1 MPFFCLVRNMKIQQ
15 GRVSIKEGIVIGE
28 GSGKS
33 LKADIFLP
41 PVEEKNRPAVLFI
54 HGGGWIEGDR
64 SQLRGYGILLARLG
78 FVCMCNSYRLSNES
92 IWPAQIQD
100 VNCAIRYLRANA
112 ADLGLDPDRIGVSGN
127 SAGGHLSLMA
137 AATNYDQI
145 FEGEGGSNEVS
156 SEIKAVCAI
165 YPPTTIRQL
174 EMLNPL
180 ENAFLML
187 MGKEAKKEDYD
198 KASPLNYVTEDY
210 PPCMLIHGS
219 TDSVVRLK
227 DSTKFY
233 EKLIE
238 FNRPASLHIFSEEEH
253 AFDGE
258 PDYGRAIADL
268 QALFF
273 LKYL

>member
-1 MPFFCLVRNMKIQQ
+1 MPFFCLGRNMKIQQ

-28 GSGKS
+28 GGGRS
-33 LKADIFLP
+33 LEADIFLP
-41 PVEEKNRPAVLFI
+41 PLEEKNRPAVLFI

-112 ADLGLDPDRIGVSGN
+112 TDLGLDPNRIGVSGN

-145 FEGEGGSNEVS
+145 FEGEGGNNEVS

-238 FNRPASLHIFSEEEH
+238 FNRPTSLHIFSEEEH

>member
-1 MPFFCLVRNMKIQQ
+1 MPFFCLVINMKIQQ

-28 GSGKS
+28 GSGRP

-41 PVEEKNRPAVLFI
+41 PLEEKNRPAVLFI

-112 ADLGLDPDRIGVSGN
+112 TDLGLDPDRIGVSGN

-137 AATNYDQI
+137 AATNYDQV

-187 MGKEAKKEDYD
+187 MGKEAKKEDFD

-210 PPCMLIHGS
+210 PPCILIHGS

-273 LKYL
+273 KKYL

>member
-1 MPFFCLVRNMKIQQ
+1 MPFFCLGRNMKIQQ

-28 GSGKS
+28 GGGKS

-112 ADLGLDPDRIGVSGN
+112 TDLGLDPDRIGVSGN

-145 FEGEGGSNEVS
+145 FEGEGGNNEVS

-258 PDYGRAIADL
+258 PDYGRAVADL

-273 LKYL
+273 KKYL

>member
-1 MPFFCLVRNMKIQQ
+1 MPFFCLGRNMKIQQ

-28 GSGKS
+28 GGGRS
-33 LKADIFLP
+33 LEADIFLP
-41 PVEEKNRPAVLFI
+41 PLEEKNRPAVLFI

-112 ADLGLDPDRIGVSGN
+112 TDLGLDPDRIGVSGN

-145 FEGEGGSNEVS
+145 FEGEGGNNEVS

-174 EMLNPL
+174 EMVNPL

>member
-1 MPFFCLVRNMKIQQ
+1 MPFFCLGRNMKIQQ

-28 GSGKS
+28 GDGRS
-33 LKADIFLP
+33 LEADIFLP
-41 PVEEKNRPAVLFI
+41 PLEEKNRPAVLFI

-112 ADLGLDPDRIGVSGN
+112 TDLGLDPDRIGVSGN

-156 SEIKAVCAI
+156 SKIKAVCAI

-174 EMLNPL
+174 EMPNPL

>member
-1 MPFFCLVRNMKIQQ
+1 MPFFCLGRNMKIQQ
-15 GRVSIKEGIVIGE
+15 GRVSIKEGIILGE
-28 GSGKS
+28 GGGRS
-33 LKADIFLP
+33 LEADIFLP
-41 PVEEKNRPAVLFI
+41 PLEEKNRPAVLFI

-112 ADLGLDPDRIGVSGN
+112 TDLGLDPDRIGVSGN

>member
-1 MPFFCLVRNMKIQQ
+1 MPFFCLGRNMKIQQ

-28 GSGKS
+28 GGGKS

-112 ADLGLDPDRIGVSGN
+112 TDLGLDPDRIGVSGN

-187 MGKEAKKEDYD
+187 MGKEANKEDYD

-238 FNRPASLHIFSEEEH
+238 FNRPASLHIFSEKEH

>member
-1 MPFFCLVRNMKIQQ
+1 MPFFCLGRNMKIQQ

-28 GSGKS
+28 GGGKS

-41 PVEEKNRPAVLFI
+41 PLEEKNRPAVLFI

-112 ADLGLDPDRIGVSGN
+112 TDLGLDPDRIGVSGN

-156 SEIKAVCAI
+156 SKIKAVCAI

-174 EMLNPL
+174 EMPNPL

>member
-1 MPFFCLVRNMKIQQ
+1 MPFFCLGRNMKIQQ

-28 GSGKS
+28 GGGKS

-112 ADLGLDPDRIGVSGN
+112 TDLGLDPERIGVSGN

-187 MGKEAKKEDYD
+187 MGKEAKKEDFD

>member
-1 MPFFCLVRNMKIQQ
+1 MPFFCLVINMKIQQ

-28 GSGKS
+28 GGGRS

-41 PVEEKNRPAVLFI
+41 PLEEKSRPAVLFI

-100 VNCAIRYLRANA
+100 VNCAIRYLRTNA
-112 ADLGLDPDRIGVSGN
+112 TDLGLDPNRIGVSGN

-187 MGKEAKKEDYD
+187 MGKEAKKEDFD

-238 FNRPASLHIFSEEEH
+238 FDRPASLHVFSEEEH

>member
-1 MPFFCLVRNMKIQQ
+1 MPFFCLGRNMKIQQ

-28 GSGKS
+28 GDGRS
-33 LKADIFLP
+33 LEADVFLP
-41 PVEEKNRPAVLFI
+41 PVEGKNRPAVLFI

-112 ADLGLDPDRIGVSGN
+112 TDLGLDPDRIGVSGN

-156 SEIKAVCAI
+156 SKIKAVCAI

-174 EMLNPL
+174 EMPNPL

>member
-1 MPFFCLVRNMKIQQ
+1 MPFFCLGRNMKIQQ

-28 GSGKS
+28 GGGRS

-41 PVEEKNRPAVLFI
+41 PLEEKSRPAVLFI

-112 ADLGLDPDRIGVSGN
+112 TDLGLDPDRIGVSGN

-137 AATNYDQI
+137 AATNCDQI

-187 MGKEAKKEDYD
+187 MGKEANKEDYD

-233 EKLIE
+233 EKLKE

>member
-1 MPFFCLVRNMKIQQ
+1 MPFFCLVINMKIQQ

-28 GSGKS
+28 GSGRS

-41 PVEEKNRPAVLFI
+41 PLEEKNRPAVLFI

-112 ADLGLDPDRIGVSGN
+112 TDLGLDPNRIGVSGN

-187 MGKEAKKEDYD
+187 MGKEAKKEDFD

-258 PDYGRAIADL
+258 PDYGRAVADL

-273 LKYL
+273 KKYL

>member
-1 MPFFCLVRNMKIQQ
+1 MPFFCLGRNMKIQQ

-28 GSGKS
+28 GGGRS
-33 LKADIFLP
+33 LEADILLP
-41 PVEEKNRPAVLFI
+41 PLEEKNRPAVLFI

-100 VNCAIRYLRANA
+100 VNCAIRYLRTNA
-112 ADLGLDPDRIGVSGN
+112 TDLGLDPNRIGVSGN

-145 FEGEGGSNEVS
+145 FEGEGGSNKVS

-187 MGKEAKKEDYD
+187 MGKEAKKEDFD

-219 TDSVVRLK
+219 ADSVVRLK

-273 LKYL
+273 KKYL

>member
-1 MPFFCLVRNMKIQQ
+1 MPFFYLGRNMKIQQ

-28 GSGKS
+28 GDGRS
-33 LKADIFLP
+33 LEADIFLP
-41 PVEEKNRPAVLFI
+41 PLEEKNRPAVLFI

-112 ADLGLDPDRIGVSGN
+112 TDLGLDPDRIGVSGN

-145 FEGEGGSNEVS
+145 FEGEGGNNEVS

-174 EMLNPL
+174 EMVNPL

>member
-1 MPFFCLVRNMKIQQ
+1 MPFFCLVINMKIQQ

-28 GSGKS
+28 GGGRS

-41 PVEEKNRPAVLFI
+41 PLEEKNRPAVLFI

-112 ADLGLDPDRIGVSGN
+112 TDLGLDPNRIGVSGN

-180 ENAFLML
+180 ENAFLLL

-238 FNRPASLHIFSEEEH
+238 FDRPASLHVFSEEEH

>member
-1 MPFFCLVRNMKIQQ
+1 MPFFCLGRNMKIQQ

-28 GSGKS
+28 GDGRS
-33 LKADIFLP
+33 LEADVFLP

-112 ADLGLDPDRIGVSGN
+112 TDLGLDPDRIGVSGN

-145 FEGEGGSNEVS
+145 FEGEGGNNEVS

-174 EMLNPL
+174 EMVNPL

>member
-1 MPFFCLVRNMKIQQ
+1 MKIQQ

-28 GSGKS
+28 GGGRS
-33 LKADIFLP
+33 LEADILLP
-41 PVEEKNRPAVLFI
+41 PLEEKNRPAVLFI

-92 IWPAQIQD
+92 IWPAQVQD

-112 ADLGLDPDRIGVSGN
+112 TDLGLDPNRIGVSGN

-145 FEGEGGSNEVS
+145 FEGVGGSNEVS

-187 MGKEAKKEDYD
+187 MGKEAKKEDFD

-219 TDSVVRLK
+219 ADSVVRLK

-273 LKYL
+273 KKYL

>member
-1 MPFFCLVRNMKIQQ
+1 MPFFCLGRNMKIQQ

-28 GSGKS
+28 GDGRS
-33 LKADIFLP
+33 LEADVFLP
-41 PVEEKNRPAVLFI
+41 PLEEKNRPAVLFI

-112 ADLGLDPDRIGVSGN
+112 TDLGLDPDRIGVSGN

-174 EMLNPL
+174 EMPNPL

>member
-1 MPFFCLVRNMKIQQ
+1 MPFFCLGRNMKIQQ

-28 GSGKS
+28 GGGRS
-33 LKADIFLP
+33 LEADILLP
-41 PVEEKNRPAVLFI
+41 PLEEKNRPAVLFI

-92 IWPAQIQD
+92 IWPAQVQD

-112 ADLGLDPDRIGVSGN
+112 TDLGLDPNRIGVSGN

-145 FEGEGGSNEVS
+145 FEGVGGSNEVS

-187 MGKEAKKEDYD
+187 MGKEAKKEDFD

-219 TDSVVRLK
+219 ADSVVRLK

-273 LKYL
+273 KKYL

>member
-1 MPFFCLVRNMKIQQ
+1 MPFFCLGRNMKIQQ

-28 GSGKS
+28 GGGRS
-33 LKADIFLP
+33 LEADIFLP
-41 PVEEKNRPAVLFI
+41 PLEEKNRPAVLFI

-92 IWPAQIQD
+92 IWPAQVQD

-112 ADLGLDPDRIGVSGN
+112 TDLGLDPNRIGVSGN

-145 FEGEGGSNEVS
+145 FEGEGGSNKVS

-187 MGKEAKKEDYD
+187 MGKEAKKEDFD

-219 TDSVVRLK
+219 ADSVVRLK

-273 LKYL
+273 KKYL

>member
-1 MPFFCLVRNMKIQQ
+1 MPFFCLGRNMKIQQ

-28 GSGKS
+28 GDGRS
-33 LKADIFLP
+33 LEADVFLP
-41 PVEEKNRPAVLFI
+41 PLEEKNRPAVLFI

-112 ADLGLDPDRIGVSGN
+112 TDLGLDPDRIGVSGN

-145 FEGEGGSNEVS
+145 FEGEGGNNEVS

-174 EMLNPL
+174 EMPNPL

-258 PDYGRAIADL
+258 SEKGRSVADL

-273 LKYL
+273 QKYL

>member
-1 MPFFCLVRNMKIQQ
+1 MPFFCLGRNMKIQQ

-28 GSGKS
+28 GGGRS
-33 LKADIFLP
+33 LEADIFLP
-41 PVEEKNRPAVLFI
+41 PLEEKNRPAVLFI

-112 ADLGLDPDRIGVSGN
+112 TDLGLDPDRIGVSGN

>member
-1 MPFFCLVRNMKIQQ
+1 MPFFCLGRNMKIQQ

-28 GSGKS
+28 GGGRS

-41 PVEEKNRPAVLFI
+41 PLEEKNRPAVLFI

-112 ADLGLDPDRIGVSGN
+112 TDLGLDPERIGVSGN

-187 MGKEAKKEDYD
+187 MGKEAKKEDFD

-273 LKYL
+273 KKYL

>member
-1 MPFFCLVRNMKIQQ
+1 MPFFCLGRNMKIQQ

-28 GSGKS
+28 GDGRS
-33 LKADIFLP
+33 LEADVFLP
-41 PVEEKNRPAVLFI
+41 PLEEKNRPAVLFI

-112 ADLGLDPDRIGVSGN
+112 TDLGLDPDRIGVSGN

-145 FEGEGGSNEVS
+145 FEGEGGNNEVS
-156 SEIKAVCAI
+156 SQIKAVCAI

-174 EMLNPL
+174 EMVNPL

>member
-1 MPFFCLVRNMKIQQ
+1 MPFFCLGRNMKIQQ

-28 GSGKS
+28 GGGRS

-41 PVEEKNRPAVLFI
+41 PLEEKSRPAVLFI

-100 VNCAIRYLRANA
+100 VNCAIRYLRTNA
-112 ADLGLDPDRIGVSGN
+112 TDLGLDPNRIGVSGN

-187 MGKEAKKEDYD
+187 MGKEAKKEDFD

>member
-1 MPFFCLVRNMKIQQ
+1 MPFFCLGRNMKIQQ

-28 GSGKS
+28 GGGKS

-112 ADLGLDPDRIGVSGN
+112 TDLGLDPERIGVSGN

-210 PPCMLIHGS
+210 PPCLLIHGS

-258 PDYGRAIADL
+258 PNYGRAIADL

>member
-1 MPFFCLVRNMKIQQ
+1 MPFFCLGRNMKIQQ

-28 GSGKS
+28 GGGRS

-41 PVEEKNRPAVLFI
+41 PLEEKSRPAVLFI

-64 SQLRGYGILLARLG
+64 SQLKGYGILLARLG

-100 VNCAIRYLRANA
+100 VNCAIRYLRTNA
-112 ADLGLDPDRIGVSGN
+112 TDLGLDPDRIGVSGN

-187 MGKEAKKEDYD
+187 MGKEAKKEDFD

-273 LKYL
+273 KKYL

>member
-1 MPFFCLVRNMKIQQ
+1 MPFFCLARNMKIQQ

-28 GSGKS
+28 GDGRS
-33 LKADIFLP
+33 LEADVFLP
-41 PVEEKNRPAVLFI
+41 PLEEKNRPAVLFI

-78 FVCMCNSYRLSNES
+78 FVCMCNSYRLSDES

-112 ADLGLDPDRIGVSGN
+112 TDLGLDPDRIGVSGN

-145 FEGEGGSNEVS
+145 FEGEGGNNEVS

-174 EMLNPL
+174 EMVNPL

>member
-1 MPFFCLVRNMKIQQ
+1 MPFFCLGRNMKIQQ

-28 GSGKS
+28 GGGKS

-112 ADLGLDPDRIGVSGN
+112 TDLGLDPDRIGVSGN

-187 MGKEAKKEDYD
+187 MGKEANKEDYD

>member
-1 MPFFCLVRNMKIQQ
+1 MKIQQ

-28 GSGKS
+28 GDGRS
-33 LKADIFLP
+33 LEADVFLP
-41 PVEEKNRPAVLFI
+41 PLEEKYRPAVLFI

-112 ADLGLDPDRIGVSGN
+112 TDLGLDPDRIGVSGN

-145 FEGEGGSNEVS
+145 FEGEGGNNEVS

-174 EMLNPL
+174 EMVNPL

-187 MGKEAKKEDYD
+187 MGREAKKEDYD

-233 EKLIE
+233 EKLME

>member
-1 MPFFCLVRNMKIQQ
+1 MPFFCLGRNMKIQQ

-28 GSGKS
+28 GDGRS
-33 LKADIFLP
+33 LEADVFLP
-41 PVEEKNRPAVLFI
+41 PLEEKNRPAVLFI

-112 ADLGLDPDRIGVSGN
+112 TDLGLDPDRIGVSGN

-137 AATNYDQI
+137 AATKYDQI

-273 LKYL
+273 KKYL